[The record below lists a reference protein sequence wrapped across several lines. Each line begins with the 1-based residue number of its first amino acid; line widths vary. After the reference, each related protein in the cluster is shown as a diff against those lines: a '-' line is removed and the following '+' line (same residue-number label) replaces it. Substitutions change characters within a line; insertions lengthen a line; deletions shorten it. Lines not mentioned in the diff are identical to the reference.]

1 MLGLGLARFLPRAL
15 RAPLIR
21 LVEAGRVMRV
31 DVRVGLAA
39 RTKAW
44 RDRKPLPATSQ
55 ADTIAIVGLF
65 ATRTGLGQGAR
76 LLAASLEKQG
86 RKVARIDVTR
96 HFTAQCG
103 LDPAFLGAVPRRLA
117 CPTVV
122 ICLNPPEF
130 LLAYLALPLRVRL
143 SARIIGYWAWELET
157 LPQTWLR
164 SLPFADEIWV
174 PSRFVADAVA
184 HALPKG
190 DSGRIRVVPH
200 DVAAMP
206 LGLAR
211 TETLKRQARLRYG
224 IDETAFV
231 AGYSF
236 AMGSNY
242 ARKNPVAAIA
252 AFKQAFPRAGAPPAR
267 LLIRCNEAD
276 AYPAGIAE
284 MKAAIA
290 GDERIILATEPV
302 QKPSILDFYHML
314 DVYLSLHRSE
324 GYGLN
329 LAEAAS
335 LGVAVVATGWGLA
348 DDIAA
353 MPGVVTVPW
362 RLVPVSDPQGAYVG
376 LDAVWAE
383 PEIAD
388 AAARL
393 RKLAQQKT

>member
-1 MLGLGLARFLPRAL
+1 MLGMGLARFLPRPL

-21 LVEAGRVMRV
+21 LVEAGRVLRV

-39 RTKAW
+39 RAKAW
-44 RDRKPLPATSQ
+44 RDRNSLPAPDK

-86 RKVARIDVTR
+86 RKVARIDFTR
-96 HFTAQCG
+96 HFTAQRE
-103 LDPAFLGAVPRRLA
+103 LDPAFLDAVPRRLP

-130 LLAYLALPLRVRL
+130 LLAYLALPLCVRQ
-143 SARIIGYWAWELET
+143 SARIIGYFAWELEV
-157 LPQTWLR
+157 LPETWRR

-184 HALPKG
+184 RVMSAEE
-190 DSGRIRVVPH
+190 SGSIRVVPH
-200 DVAAMP
+200 DVAALP
-206 LGLAR
+206 LGPAR
-211 TETLKRQARLRYG
+211 TETLKRQARQRHG

-242 ARKNPVAAIA
+242 ARKNPAAAIA
-252 AFKQAFPRAGAPPAR
+252 AFKLAFPRTGTAPAR
-267 LLIRCNEAD
+267 LLIRCNEAE
-276 AYPAGIAE
+276 AYPAGVAE
-284 MKAAIA
+284 LKAAIA
-290 GDERIILATEPV
+290 GDERIILATETA
-302 QKPSILDFYHML
+302 QKPPILDFYHML

-335 LGVAVVATGWGLA
+335 LGVAVVATGWSLA

-362 RLVPVSDPQGAYVG
+362 RLVPVCDPQGAYGG
-376 LDAVWAE
+376 LDTVWAE
-383 PEIAD
+383 PDIAE
-388 AAARL
+388 AASRL
-393 RKLAQQKT
+393 RQLAER